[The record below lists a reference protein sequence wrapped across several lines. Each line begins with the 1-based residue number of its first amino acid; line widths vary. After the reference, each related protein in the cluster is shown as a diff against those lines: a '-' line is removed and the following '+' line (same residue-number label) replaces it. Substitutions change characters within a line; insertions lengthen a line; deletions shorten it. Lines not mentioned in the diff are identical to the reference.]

1 MKNMYPTMQCGK
13 DKLLT
18 VVEGNI
24 TNELKKFLQIT
35 EWLQGYHKLV
45 KDLEEA
51 IEEQ

>member
-1 MKNMYPTMQCGK
+1 MKKIYPTIQCGK

-24 TNELKKFLQIT
+24 TNELKKFLQII

-45 KDLEEA
+45 KYLKKA
-51 IEEQ
+51 IDEH